1 MCACKYQFICVSH
14 TTWQV
19 MIICDFGGFKK
30 ERKSAWWWGR
40 RRVFSNQSHCRF
52 VVTCSQTDKV
62 AFPDCSHPHLSYLTP
77 KNTATGKQGD
87 EAPQPYP
94 GKEMAS
100 YQIRLGSLF
109 YGVNL
114 DRGDKEMTHPLRTQR
129 EKEISPPAAYMA
141 LVQPDRQRIERS

>member
-1 MCACKYQFICVSH
+1 
-14 TTWQV
+14 
-19 MIICDFGGFKK
+19 MILVVLERENGLGGW
-30 ERKSAWWWGR
+30 EW
-40 RRVFSNQSHCRF
+40 RVFSNQSHCRF

-62 AFPDCSHPHLSYLTP
+62 AFPDCSHPRLSYLTP
-77 KNTATGKQGD
+77 KNTATGKQAD

-94 GKEMAS
+94 GEEMAS

-114 DRGDKEMTHPLRTQR
+114 YRGDKEMTHPLRTQR

>member
-1 MCACKYQFICVSH
+1 MCRGDGWV
-14 TTWQV
+14 
-19 MIICDFGGFKK
+19 G
-30 ERKSAWWWGR
+30 WGCFLI
-40 RRVFSNQSHCRF
+40 RVTVVF

-62 AFPDCSHPHLSYLTP
+62 AFPDCSHPRLSYLTP
-77 KNTATGKQGD
+77 KNTAMGKQGD

-109 YGVNL
+109 YGLNL

>member
-1 MCACKYQFICVSH
+1 MCN
-14 TTWQV
+14 
-19 MIICDFGGFKK
+19 FGGFKK
-30 ERKSAWWWGR
+30 RESKNEKRWLAEGRKRAACGGW
-40 RRVFSNQSHCRF
+40 VFSNQSRCRF

-62 AFPDCSHPHLSYLTP
+62 AFPDCSHPRLSYLTP
-77 KNTATGKQGD
+77 SPKKYGYGRWGEGRGA

-114 DRGDKEMTHPLRTQR
+114 DRRDKEMTHPSRTQR
-129 EKEISPPAAYMA
+129 EKEINPPAAYMA
-141 LVQPDRQRIERS
+141 LVQPDSQRIERS

>member
-1 MCACKYQFICVSH
+1 MVLESER
-14 TTWQV
+14 
-19 MIICDFGGFKK
+19 DDGGGWVGWV
-30 ERKSAWWWGR
+30 RV

-52 VVTCSQTDKV
+52 VVTRSQTDKV
-62 AFPDCSHPHLSYLTP
+62 AFPDCPHPRLSYLTP

-87 EAPQPYP
+87 EAPRPYP
-94 GKEMAS
+94 GLEMTS

-114 DRGDKEMTHPLRTQR
+114 YRGDKEMTHPLRTQR

>member
-1 MCACKYQFICVSH
+1 MV
-14 TTWQV
+14 V
-19 MIICDFGGFKK
+19 G
-30 ERKSAWWWGR
+30 ER

-62 AFPDCSHPHLSYLTP
+62 AFPDCFHPRLSYLTP

>member
-1 MCACKYQFICVSH
+1 MKGRTRAV
-14 TTWQV
+14 
-19 MIICDFGGFKK
+19 GGG
-30 ERKSAWWWGR
+30 W
-40 RRVFSNQSHCRF
+40 VFSNQSRCRF

-62 AFPDCSHPHLSYLTP
+62 AFPECSHPHLSYLTP
-77 KNTATGKQGD
+77 SPKNTATVWGEGRGA

-94 GKEMAS
+94 GKEMDS

-114 DRGDKEMTHPLRTQR
+114 DRRDKEMTHPLRTQR